1 MLHEFLKAGPAG
13 AIVPTFIENVS
24 RRRVLQGIAAAGG
37 LVLAAPL
44 GRGAHAATAP
54 TYKTGAGEM
63 PHGVVVDPRIF
74 VSIAPDGI
82 VSIVAH
88 RAEMDTG
95 VRTSLPMIVAD
106 ELEADWA
113 RVRVVQAPGDEVKY
127 GNQDTDGSRSVRHFI
142 QPMRQVGAGA
152 RKMLE
157 QPAPKRW
164 GVDPAEVEARM
175 HEVIHTVS
183 GKKLGYGDLAADA
196 AALPA
201 PSLDSL

>member
-1 MLHEFLKAGPAG
+1 MTYMFAKLVLAPE
-13 AIVPTFIENVS
+13 IQNVS
-24 RRRVLQGIAAAGG
+24 RRYVLKGAVAAGG

-44 GRGAHAATAP
+44 ARSNAASAP
-54 TYKTGAGEM
+54 TYATGAGAM

-88 RAEMDTG
+88 RAEMGTG

-127 GNQDTDGSRSVRHFI
+127 GNQDTDGSRSTRHYLV
-142 QPMRQVGAGA
+142 PMRQMGAAA
-152 RKMLE
+152 RTMLE
-157 QPAPKRW
+157 
-164 GVDPAEVEARM
+164 E
-175 HEVIHTVS
+175 
-183 GKKLGYGDLAADA
+183 A
-196 AALPA
+196 AAQKVERQSRRGESGQSRGRA
-201 PSLDSL
+201 C